1 MGLIGLATLTLMVS
15 RGAKYNRFRS
25 LMQEVIWVGLHV
37 GVEISVLVA
46 NDYVKLVFVAL
57 VLCRMW
63 KKPQRILH

>member
-1 MGLIGLATLTLMVS
+1 
-15 RGAKYNRFRS
+15 
-25 LMQEVIWVGLHV
+25 MQEVIWVGLHV